1 MKANAGAITLGGL
14 WAVALIAGLYG
25 LAQRA
30 LYGHEV
36 ANYGSYVPW
45 GLWVAQYIY
54 FVGLSAGAF
63 LLSSLVYVFG
73 LKRLEWIGKLAL
85 FTALITLMSA
95 LLVIWLDLGQ
105 PLRFWKIYTNPQPWS
120 MMSWMVWLYSAY
132 FLLVLAEFWV
142 AMRADLVI
150 WGQRGG
156 LSGGLARFLIFGSRD
171 VSPAAVERDRR
182 VLRVLGTLGVPL
194 AIAFHGGVGALFGV
208 IGARPYWNTSLYP
221 ILFLTSALASGGALL
236 AFVVAYFWPEQRSAQ
251 YRDVVMLLGR
261 LTLGLLL
268 LDVLMEGADFSIN
281 LLSGIPAHADAYRAV
296 LFGPFWW
303 AFWIG
308 HLLLGIIVPL
318 VMLAIWPKLP
328 KVVGAAGLLIAATF
342 ITVRVNIVV
351 PGLIIPEI
359 AGLERA
365 FSDQRLN
372 FNYFPSTTEFLVSI
386 FAAAFAVALFFIG
399 YWLLPLTSV
408 TEEAAPAA
416 PSHAGP

>member
-1 MKANAGAITLGGL
+1 MKTSVGVVIGGVL
-14 WAVALIAGLYG
+14 WVIAFVLGLYG

-73 LKRLEWIGKLAL
+73 LKRFEWIGKLAL

-105 PLRFWKIYTNPQPWS
+105 PLRFWKIYTNPQPFS

-142 AMRADLVI
+142 AIRADLVS
-150 WGQRGG
+150 WSQRGG
-156 LSGGLARFLIFGSRD
+156 LGGGLARFLCFGSHD
-171 VSPAAVERDRR
+171 VSPAAVERDRS
-182 VLRVLGTLGVPL
+182 VLRTLGTLGVPL

-208 IGARPYWNTSLYP
+208 IGARPWWNTSLLP
-221 ILFLTSALASGGALL
+221 LLFISSALASGGAMLT
-236 AFVVAYFWPEQRSAQ
+236 FIVAYFWSDQRSAQ

-268 LDVLMEGADFSIN
+268 VDALFEWADMSIN
-281 LLSGIPAHADAYRAV
+281 FYSAIPAHTDVFRAV
-296 LFGPFWW
+296 FLGPYWW
-303 AFWIG
+303 VFWIG
-308 HLLLGIIVPL
+308 HLLLGI
-318 VMLAIWPKLP
+318 
-328 KVVGAAGLLIAATF
+328 
-342 ITVRVNIVV
+342 VV
-351 PGLIIPEI
+351 P
-359 AGLERA
+359 
-365 FSDQRLN
+365 
-372 FNYFPSTTEFLVSI
+372 VSK
-386 FAAAFAVALFFIG
+386 
-399 YWLLPLTSV
+399 
-408 TEEAAPAA
+408 
-416 PSHAGP
+416 